1 MTVAEIIEALQG
13 FEESIQV
20 TAGGYRVK
28 SIDGDTYYDEN
39 TGEEYSEIYIRTE
52 KEKVEHR
59 RLKCPF
65 RKITTNVSFKM
76 NKEGNMSPM
85 KTVEEFGPC
94 YKDNCPYYD
103 TIFSSE
109 GEFRCRKVGI
119 EESKAK

>member
-1 MTVAEIIEALQG
+1 MTVAEVIEALQG
-13 FEESIQV
+13 VGPSLQV
-20 TAGGYRVK
+20 TVDGYKVEN
-28 SIDGDTYYDEN
+28 IEGDTYYDEN
-39 TGEEYSEIYIRTE
+39 TGEDYSEIYIRTE
-52 KEKVEHR
+52 EVKNR

-76 NKEGNMSPM
+76 DKEGNMSPM

-103 TIFSSE
+103 NIFSSE

-119 EESKAK
+119 EGSKAK